1 MCPLIFSFCHQK
13 MARWNTAEAISLS
26 RYFACMGLW

>member
-1 MCPLIFSFCHQK
+1 